1 MALPTNSSIALSQGA
16 VRGGFGELPRRDPRR
31 SPSPPVTG
39 INNEPQD
46 NLPLF
51 CNGAIAI

>member
-1 MALPTNSSIALSQGA
+1 MALPTNSSIAFSQGA
-16 VRGGFGELPRRDPRR
+16 VRGGFGELPRRAPRR